1 MKQELIRFYLQH
13 EKVIIFIGV
22 IILLIIVGQVQE
34 SALEM
39 R

>member
-13 EKVIIFIGV
+13 EKTIIAIGV

-34 SALEM
+34 STPEM